1 MATSDETMAF
11 LNMARKYQ
19 KAASRLLD
27 SVAGEKVGPQ
37 YPLAD
42 PIYFLYAHTVEL
54 AFKAF
59 LLFHGEPIPTSG
71 RDGHDLRAL
80 HTGCVKRGLTL
91 GPDDANSLLNVVSLL
106 SSENDH
112 HGFRY
117 FNVDKGGTVPELPWT
132 RDVVNRLIQV
142 VRATLGDGDTTPKPG
157 QKGKLTFIV
166 AVKKKKKKKDS

>member
-1 MATSDETMAF
+1 MATDETLSF

-27 SVAGEKVGPQ
+27 SVEAEKKGPQ

-59 LLFHGEPIPTSG
+59 LLFHGERIPTSR

-80 HTGCVKRGLTL
+80 HSRCVKRGLTF
-91 GPDDANSLLNVVSLL
+91 GPDELNSLHNVVNLL

-132 RDVVNRLIQV
+132 RDVVNRLMQV
-142 VRATLGDGDTTPKPG
+142 LRETIGDGDTTPTPG
-157 QKGKLTFIV
+157 RVGKLTFILEV
-166 AVKKKKKKKDS
+166 KKKDS